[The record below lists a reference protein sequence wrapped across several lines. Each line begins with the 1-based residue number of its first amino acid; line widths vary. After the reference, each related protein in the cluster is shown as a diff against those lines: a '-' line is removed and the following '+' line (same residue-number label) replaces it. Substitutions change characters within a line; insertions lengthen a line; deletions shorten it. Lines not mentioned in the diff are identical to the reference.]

1 MAVRDGRTATITGSQ
16 FDPAATSP
24 RVVPI
29 GVMDIDWY
37 LSNDP
42 TGNNGVLRMV
52 NIFGFFIEGMGDV
65 DRNTGAITLA
75 ANGQSVIGRIM
86 TLPGIAGGNSTL
98 PGNSSFLVTVRLV
111 R

>member
-1 MAVRDGRTATITGSQ
+1 MLPTR
-16 FDPAATSP
+16 SP

-37 LSNDP
+37 LSLDP
-42 TGNNGVLRMV
+42 TGNNGVVRLV
-52 NIFGFFIEGMGDV
+52 NIYGFFIEGMGNV
-65 DRNTGAITLA
+65 DGNTGAIIFPV

-86 TLPGIAGGNSTL
+86 TIPAMGSGSSNLPNNA
-98 PGNSSFLVTVRLV
+98 SFLRSIILV

>member
-1 MAVRDGRTATITGSQ
+1 
-16 FDPAATSP
+16 
-24 RVVPI
+24 
-29 GVMDIDWY
+29 MDIDWY
-37 LSNDP
+37 LSHDP

-86 TLPGIAGGNSTL
+86 TLSRDGDG
-98 PGNSSFLVTVRLV
+98 
-111 R
+111 

>member
-1 MAVRDGRTATITGSQ
+1 VNGTVTSSQ
-16 FDPAATSP
+16 FDPPTSSP
-24 RVVPI
+24 RVVPV

-37 LSNDP
+37 LSHDP

-75 ANGQSVIGRIM
+75 ANGQSVIGRVM
-86 TLPGIAGGNSTL
+86 TLPATASGNSNL
-98 PGNSSFLVTVRLV
+98 PGSASFLVTVRLV